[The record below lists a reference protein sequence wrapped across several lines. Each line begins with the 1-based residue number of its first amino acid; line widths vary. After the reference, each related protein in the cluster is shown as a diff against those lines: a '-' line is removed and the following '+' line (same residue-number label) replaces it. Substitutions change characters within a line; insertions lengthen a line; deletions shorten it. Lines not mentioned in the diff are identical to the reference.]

1 MKRDITFWAAVA
13 WLLLV
18 AVLAA
23 GADLIAPY
31 APDAIDLRA
40 RLAPPGTPGHL
51 LGTDHLGRDMFSRLL
66 EGLRLTLLIAFVG
79 TVIGAIV
86 GTALGLLAAKAGGRI
101 DDAIVALI
109 DAQAAL
115 PFLILALGALAI
127 FGNSLAL
134 FLIIVGFQ
142 GWERYARLAR
152 GLALSGR
159 EAPYVEALRHL
170 GASPWRIYG
179 LHILPNIAST
189 LIVNLTLNFPETI
202 LLESGLSFVGL
213 GIQPPLASLG
223 SLLGQG
229 RDYLMT
235 TWWLPA
241 FPGAAIFLIALS
253 VAIVGDRLRDRFDPT
268 FRRVSHVK

>member
-1 MKRDITFWAAVA
+1 MIRDATFIVAVA
-13 WLLLV
+13 WLGLV
-18 AVLAA
+18 VVLALF
-23 GADLIAPY
+23 ADGIAPY
-31 APDAIDLRA
+31 ASDAINLRA
-40 RLAPPGTPGHL
+40 RLAPPGTGDHL
-51 LGTDHLGRDMFSRLL
+51 MGTDHLGRDMLSRLL
-66 EGLRLTLLIAFVG
+66 DGLRLTLLIALVG
-79 TVIGAIV
+79 TLIGAIV
-86 GTALGLLAAKAGGRI
+86 GTALGLLAAQAGGRF
-101 DDAIVALI
+101 DDTIVSLI

-127 FGNSLAL
+127 FGNSITL
-134 FLIIVGFQ
+134 FLVVVGFQ

-152 GLALSGR
+152 GLALSAR

-170 GASPWRIYG
+170 GASRWRIYA
-179 LHILPNIAST
+179 LHILPNISST

-235 TWWLPA
+235 NWWLPA
-241 FPGAAIFLIALS
+241 FPGALIFLTALS
-253 VAIVGDRLRDRFDPT
+253 VAVVGDRLRDRLDPT
-268 FRRVSHVK
+268 HFREHGPT